1 MSKGL
6 KNATQKTMRFV
17 IDSIFKFNPER
28 VHDIRECITLIQYE
42 HYDFV
47 KNELSHLM
55 KIVDIKIAKDIIS
68 SGDDGVIENVYYE
81 FW

>member
-6 KNATQKTMRFV
+6 KNVTQKKMRFI
-17 IDSIFKFNPER
+17 IDSIFKFNTER
-28 VHDIRECITLIQYE
+28 VYDIRECITLIQYE
-42 HYDFV
+42 HYDFF

-55 KIVDIKIAKDIIS
+55 RIADIKIAKDIIS